1 MSNPNC
7 DHYWLVRRGGTC
19 PHCKVEFPGQ
29 FQPPKGE
36 KDIFAKTQ
44 PSALHK
50 TSSAPKMKPT
60 AANVEKVKTL
70 MKTLG
75 YDSNVSDA
83 QAMEI
88 GQVILAVRHDMRDYP
103 ANGETFTEFQETV
116 RKFLDGLPWTQRRTA

>member
-7 DHYWLVRRGGTC
+7 DHYWLVRRGGRC
-19 PHCKVEFPGQ
+19 PHCGVEFPGQ

-36 KDIFAKTQ
+36 KDIFTR
-44 PSALHK
+44 PESP
-50 TSSAPKMKPT
+50 PKMKPT
-60 AANVEKVKTL
+60 SANVEKVKAL

-88 GQVILAVRHDMRDYP
+88 GQVVLTMRHEMRNQP
-103 ANGETFTEFQETV
+103 ANGETYQAFQDAV